1 MWIRRRQTDYA
12 LCGCNHSISSYHEFK
27 SGGGIKVKLHYE
39 VLQPPP
45 PKKKNCHLKQIAEK
59 KVGDIFFLGGVIWFS
74 WDFFLA
80 HVGARSP
87 SCHVW
92 FRHSTPWAP
101 LRNTG
106 CPWVRWKPC
115 QLCGV
120 ARWGCTKRRGK
131 IDESEGFFWRISMKH
146 ELPSRKLTYPTWGKG
161 KSSSNMPY
169 QGDMLIPWRV

>member
-1 MWIRRRQTDYA
+1 MWIRRRQTDYT
-12 LCGCNHSISSYHEFK
+12 LCGCNHSISSYNEFK
-27 SGGGIKVKLHYE
+27 SGGCIKSRTSLWT
-39 VLQPPP
+39 LATPP
-45 PKKKNCHLKQIAEK
+45 PKKNKNCHLKQIAEK
-59 KVGDIFFLGGVIWFS
+59 KLVIYFFWGGLSDSHEMSFWT
-74 WDFFLA
+74 

-92 FRHSTPWAP
+92 FRHSTPRAP

-106 CPWVRWKPC
+106 CPWVPWKPC

-131 IDESEGFFWRISMKH
+131 WMNPKDFLENSMKH